1 MERPVFQPVGT
12 AAIELDTPALVVDL
26 DTATTN
32 IERFHRY
39 FQDTPA
45 KLRPHLG
52 FHQCPRIGHLQM
64 AAGNTSGG
72 IAVTSVGEA
81 EVFGGTG
88 FNDILVTGKV
98 VTRSAMQRLCALAQ
112 TTIITISVDNT
123 DNIFHLSQIAMSSG
137 IRLRVLIEVDSGSGW
152 SGVQP
157 GQAGLDLARIVEN
170 AAGLEFSGL
179 FVNDRIGMDGDWE
192 QAANKTH
199 ESLEPIIET
208 RKLIENSGMPVATV
222 IVNGDSN
229 FDTAS
234 RISGI
239 TEIYAGIYPLMD
251 WKSSQIRPEFSPA
264 AKILATVIS
273 HPIEARA
280 VVDAGH
286 KATAPDEGLPV
297 LEGNPGAEATR
308 FSAEHGILDLEQHME
323 NELQPGAKVWLVPYN
338 LELSVNQYD
347 YFRAVRGSKLVG
359 FWPISARGR
368 FE

>member
-1 MERPVFQPVGT
+1 MQISG
-12 AAIELDTPALVVDL
+12 
-26 DTATTN
+26 
-32 IERFHRY
+32 
-39 FQDTPA
+39 
-45 KLRPHLG
+45 
-52 FHQCPRIGHLQM
+52 
-64 AAGNTSGG
+64 GNTSGG
-72 IAVTSVGEA
+72 VAVASVGEA
-81 EVFGGTG
+81 EVFSGTG

-98 VTRSAMQRLCALAQ
+98 VTRSAIQRLCALAH
-112 TTIITISVDNT
+112 TTMVTISVDN
-123 DNIFHLSQIAMSSG
+123 DENIFNLSQIAMSSG
-137 IRLRVLIEVDSGSGW
+137 IRLRVLIELDSGNCW

-157 GQAGLDLARIVEN
+157 GLVGLDLARIVEN
-170 AAGLEFSGL
+170 AAGLEFAGL
-179 FVNDRIGMDGDWE
+179 FVNDRSRMDGDWE
-192 QAANKTH
+192 RAASKTH
-199 ESLEPIIET
+199 ETLQPIIDT

-222 IVNGDSN
+222 SVNGDYN

-239 TEIYAGIYPLMD
+239 TEVYAGIYPLMD
-251 WKSSQIRPEFSPA
+251 WRSCQIRAEFSPA

-273 HPIEARA
+273 HPIETRA

-297 LEGNPGAEATR
+297 LEGNPGAKATR
-308 FSAEHGILDLEQHME
+308 FSAEHGVLDLDQHMK
-323 NELQPGAKVWLVPYN
+323 NELQPGAKVWLVPYD

>member
-12 AAIELDTPALVVDL
+12 PAIELDTPALVVDL
-26 DTATTN
+26 DIATAN

-52 FHQCPRIGHLQM
+52 FHQCPRIGHLQISG
-64 AAGNTSGG
+64 GNTSGG
-72 IAVTSVGEA
+72 VAVASVGEA
-81 EVFGGTG
+81 EVFSGTG

-98 VTRSAMQRLCALAQ
+98 VTRSAIQRLCALAH
-112 TTIITISVDNT
+112 TTMVTISVDN
-123 DNIFHLSQIAMSSG
+123 DENIFNLSQIAMSSG
-137 IRLRVLIEVDSGSGW
+137 IRLRVLIELDSGNCW

-157 GQAGLDLARIVEN
+157 GQVALDLARIVEN
-170 AAGLEFSGL
+170 AAGLEFAGL
-179 FVNDRIGMDGDWE
+179 FVNDRSGMDGDWE
-192 QAANKTH
+192 RAASKTH
-199 ESLEPIIET
+199 ETLQPIIDT

-222 IVNGDSN
+222 SVNGDYN

-239 TEIYAGIYPLMD
+239 TEVYAGIYPLMD
-251 WKSSQIRPEFSPA
+251 WRSSQIRAEFSPA

-273 HPIEARA
+273 HPIETRA

-297 LEGNPGAEATR
+297 LEGNPGAKATR
-308 FSAEHGILDLEQHME
+308 FSAEHGVLDLDQHMK
-323 NELQPGAKVWLVPYN
+323 NELQPGAKVWLVPYD

>member
-12 AAIELDTPALVVDL
+12 PAIELDTPALVVDL
-26 DTATTN
+26 DIATAN

-52 FHQCPRIGHLQM
+52 FHQCPRIGHLQIS
-64 AAGNTSGG
+64 AGNTSGG
-72 IAVTSVGEA
+72 VAVTSVGEA
-81 EVFGGTG
+81 EVFSGTG

-98 VTRSAMQRLCALAQ
+98 VTRSAIQRLCALAH
-112 TTIITISVDNT
+112 TTMVTISVDN
-123 DNIFHLSQIAMSSG
+123 DENIFNLSQIAMSSG
-137 IRLRVLIEVDSGSGW
+137 VRLRVLIELDSGNGW

-157 GQAGLDLARIVEN
+157 GQVALDLARIVEN
-170 AAGLEFSGL
+170 AAGLEFAGL
-179 FVNDRIGMDGDWE
+179 FVNDRSGMDGNWE
-192 QAANKTH
+192 QAASKTH
-199 ESLEPIIET
+199 ETLQPIIDT
-208 RKLIENSGMPVATV
+208 RRLIENSGMPVATV
-222 IVNGDSN
+222 SVNGDYN

-239 TEIYAGIYPLMD
+239 TEVYAGIYPLMD
-251 WKSSQIRPEFSPA
+251 WRSSQIRAEFSPA

-273 HPIEARA
+273 HPIETRA

-297 LEGNPGAEATR
+297 LEGNPGAKATR
-308 FSAEHGILDLEQHME
+308 FSAEHGVLDLDQHMK
-323 NELQPGAKVWLVPYN
+323 NELQPGTKVWLVPYD

>member
-12 AAIELDTPALVVDL
+12 PAIELDTPALVVDL
-26 DTATTN
+26 DIATAN

-52 FHQCPRIGHLQM
+52 FHQCPRIGHLQISG
-64 AAGNTSGG
+64 GNTSGG
-72 IAVTSVGEA
+72 VAVTSVGEA
-81 EVFGGTG
+81 EVFSGTG

-98 VTRSAMQRLCALAQ
+98 VTRSAIQRLCALAH
-112 TTIITISVDNT
+112 TTMVTISVDN
-123 DNIFHLSQIAMSSG
+123 DENIFNLSQIAMSSG
-137 IRLRVLIEVDSGSGW
+137 IRLRVLIELDSGNCW

-157 GQAGLDLARIVEN
+157 GQVALDLARIVEN
-170 AAGLEFSGL
+170 AAGLEFAGL
-179 FVNDRIGMDGDWE
+179 FVNDRSGMDGDWE
-192 QAANKTH
+192 QAASKTH
-199 ESLEPIIET
+199 ETLQPIIDT
-208 RKLIENSGMPVATV
+208 RRLIENSGMPVATV
-222 IVNGDSN
+222 SVNGDYN

-239 TEIYAGIYPLMD
+239 TEVYAGIYPLMD
-251 WKSSQIRPEFSPA
+251 WRSSQIRAEFSPA

-273 HPIEARA
+273 HPIETRA

-297 LEGNPGAEATR
+297 LEGNPGAKATR
-308 FSAEHGILDLEQHME
+308 FSAEHGVLDLDQHMK
-323 NELQPGAKVWLVPYN
+323 NELQPGAKVWLVPYD